1 VVNVRLRAFPSSD
14 REFGRFARAALASL
28 GSEPTIEALQ
38 RSLRARYPAAVVRVQ
53 DELARHGAGPEIWYV
68 LRTSLLGA
76 GTPSEP
82 RSAEAWAMLDDD
94 RRFIEVSPTLSK
106 IVELPARHMLGHRV
120 EDFSS
125 QDDPTIRDDIEQL
138 WAEFERLGSITSTVR
153 FNFADGRPRELEY
166 RLDANA
172 GGRGRHRLSVWVV
185 TPARVADTPPEAPA
199 D

>member
-1 VVNVRLRAFPSSD
+1 MTVRIRAFPSKD

-28 GSEPTIEALQ
+28 GSEPSTEALQ
-38 RSLRARYPAAVVRVQ
+38 RSLRARYPTAVVRVQ
-53 DELARHGAGPEIWYV
+53 DELARHGSGPEIWYV
-68 LRTSLLGA
+68 LRTSVLDA
-76 GTPSEP
+76 GPPPAP
-82 RSAEAWAMLDDD
+82 RAAEAWAILDGD
-94 RRFIEVSPTLSK
+94 RRFVEVSPLLSK

-125 QDDPTIRDDIEQL
+125 ADDPTIRDDIEQL

-166 RLDANA
+166 RLDADA
-172 GGRGRHRLSVWVV
+172 DGPGRHRLSVWVM
-185 TPARVADTPPEAPA
+185 TPARSPDAKRAPA